1 MAESLSFPTAETAP
15 QKASEKARAA
25 FDALAALD
33 KLSALVGVA
42 RAIVGGAAEAR
53 RIDVPNAEKT
63 KELAAEAK
71 LLPDD
76 AKTDFGNALTILT
89 RGPEDQSERALACAL
104 YAHVLAESKLS
115 SAAEEDRA
123 ASDMLWLAAHTAFD
137 ATALVDR
144 ALGDGTG
151 EFLLAVHGRA
161 ERALSRPQ
169 DGLAET
175 LAAIVTLLA
184 SRHDSARSLLDKLRA
199 QCTHAG
205 LSACLVGEGSGNGPR
220 SETARLEGEITAA
233 PRGPVLTTVLALT
246 GILFVMQVARGFAKL
261 ALAYKRPAEATFSGG
276 VIRIT
281 TKTELLGRTLQER
294 EYVITQ
300 KTLKR
305 AVREVR
311 YPRLAFY
318 TGLVA
323 LALGS
328 FFGVSLF
335 VDGARSASPSL
346 LGTGLLIVLA
356 GVGLEYVLGTL
367 VPGQRKRC
375 RVAFES
381 TRGPGVCIGDVD
393 IARADRALAL
403 LK

>member
-1 MAESLSFPTAETAP
+1 MEETKTSFPTPSGEH
-15 QKASEKARAA
+15 EMARAA
-25 FDALAALD
+25 FDALAGLD
-33 KLSALVGVA
+33 KLSAIVGIA
-42 RAIVGGAAEAR
+42 RTIVGGAAEAR
-53 RIDVPNAEKT
+53 RLDVTNAERT
-63 KELAAEAK
+63 RELAAEAK
-71 LLPDD
+71 VETDD
-76 AKTDFGNALTILT
+76 AKTPFGNALTILE
-89 RGPEDQSERALACAL
+89 RGPEDQSERALASAL

-137 ATALVDR
+137 ATALADR
-144 ALGDGTG
+144 ALGDLVGD
-151 EFLLAVHGRA
+151 FLTAVHSRA
-161 ERALSRPQ
+161 ERALARPQ
-169 DGLAET
+169 DGLSET
-175 LAAIVTLLA
+175 LCAVTTLLA
-184 SRHDSARSLLDKLRA
+184 SGHPSARVLTDRLRA
-199 QCTHAG
+199 QCTHPGIRA
-205 LSACLVGEGSGNGPR
+205 LLAPAEPAGSGQ
-220 SETARLEGEITAA
+220 TARIEGEMVGT
-233 PRGPVLTTVLALT
+233 PRGPVATTILALT

-281 TKTELLGRTLQER
+281 TKTEMLGRTLRER

-305 AVREVR
+305 AMREVR
-311 YPRLAFY
+311 YPRLSFY

-356 GVGLEYVLGTL
+356 GVAVEYALGTL
-367 VPGQRKRC
+367 LPGKRKRC
-375 RVAFES
+375 RVAFEPS
-381 TRGPGVCIGDVD
+381 RGPGVCIGNVD
-393 IARADRALAL
+393 IARADQALAL

>member
-1 MAESLSFPTAETAP
+1 MAESSSFPTTE
-15 QKASEKARAA
+15 KAHEKARAA
-25 FDALAALD
+25 FDALAGLD

-53 RIDVPNAEKT
+53 RIDVPNPEKT

-71 LLPDD
+71 LEPDD
-76 AKTDFGNALTILT
+76 AKTDFGNALLVLE

-151 EFLLAVHGRA
+151 EFLTAVHSRA

-169 DGLAET
+169 DGLAEP
-175 LAAIVTLLA
+175 LAAIVTLVA
-184 SRHDSARSLLDKLRA
+184 STHESARALLDKLRA
-199 QCTHAG
+199 QCTHPG
-205 LSACLVGEGSGNGPR
+205 LRAILMKEEPR
-220 SETARLEGEITAA
+220 TETARLEGEITAA
-233 PRGPVLTTVLALT
+233 PRGPVVTTILALT
-246 GILFVMQVARGFAKL
+246 GILLLMQVARGFAKL

-276 VIRIT
+276 IIRIT
-281 TKTELLGRTLQER
+281 EKTELLGRTLRER

-311 YPRLAFY
+311 YPRLSFY

-356 GVGLEYVLGTL
+356 GIGLEYVLGTL

-375 RVAFES
+375 RVAFEA

-393 IARADRALAL
+393 IARADQALAL
-403 LK
+403 IK